1 MSGAFIVFEGVDGSG
16 KSTACRRIAE
26 ELRSRGMDVVLTAE
40 PTHEG
45 IGAFIRSGSAGD
57 ISQRTEAMLFVADRN
72 DHTERIEEWVSQGK
86 IVLCDRYFAST
97 VAYQSAKLDGDSTDR
112 EWLIGING
120 LFIDRPDATVL
131 LDIDPGEGLGRVGS
145 RGEEISKF
153 ERMDFLE
160 QVRSNYLELAGKY
173 GFKVIDAS
181 KDADSVFSE
190 AMAVIEE
197 VI

>member
-1 MSGAFIVFEGVDGSG
+1 MGGAFVVLEGLDGSG
-16 KSTACRRIAE
+16 KSTTCEKLEE
-26 ELRSRGMDVVLTAE
+26 ELSARGIKVKVTAE

-45 IGAFIRSGSAGD
+45 IGAFIRSGSAGK
-57 ISQRTEAMLFVADRN
+57 ISQRTEALLFVADRN
-72 DHTERIEEWVSQGK
+72 DHTEKIIDWVSQGYV
-86 IVLCDRYFAST
+86 VLCDRYFAST
-97 VAYQSAKLDGDSTDR
+97 IAYQSAKLDGDSTDT
-112 EWLIGING
+112 EWLTKINEQ
-120 LFIDRPDATVL
+120 FIKGPDRTIL
-131 LDIDPGEGLGRVGS
+131 LDVEPRTGLDRVGS
-145 RGEEISKF
+145 RGEEKSKF